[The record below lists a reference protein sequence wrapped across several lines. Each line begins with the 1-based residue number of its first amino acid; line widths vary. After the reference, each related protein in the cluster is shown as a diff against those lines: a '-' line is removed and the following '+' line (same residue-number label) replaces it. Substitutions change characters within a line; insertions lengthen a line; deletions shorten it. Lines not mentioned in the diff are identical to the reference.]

1 MRYLAELV
9 KNINS
14 YIQGAY
20 FVYSGIT
27 MSQSRLNCT
36 LVVILNL
43 LQTWREI
50 QCLYRKL
57 MSNISD

>member
-14 YIQGAY
+14 YIQGAF

-50 QCLYRKL
+50 SACIG
-57 MSNISD
+57 S